1 MQNVAQK
8 RNAALHQLLAS
19 LTGSPTKHGISYA
32 REWLIR
38 EAVDERIAASFAWQM
53 DAFVQSLSTFGLR
66 LGVLYVINDVAFHAL
81 RDRAT
86 AYGPSVALCDALG
99 GHIVSIVA
107 NVAAFASTAA
117 ETEQIHRVVE
127 LWRTRGAFHPDV
139 IAAIMRGASQP
150 QLQQP
155 PFQQPPFQQ
164 PPFQQ
169 QQQQQPPQYSQHSQ
183 YSQPPFQQQPQHSQH
198 SQPPPLQWPPAQAQ
212 PPPPPPPPPGLPPP
226 PMAEHHLSVGAMA
239 DAMKVSAATYDE
251 PLDPRRIDPFHRATM
266 EEGRL
271 KVRVAELY
279 RALERHAQ
287 GLA

>member
-164 PPFQQ
+164 PPFQ
-169 QQQQQPPQYSQHSQ
+169 
-183 YSQPPFQQQPQHSQH
+183 H